1 MAGPVEQEIHDLLVD
16 AFSPAQLQVI
26 NESSG
31 HNVPPGSETHFKVVI
46 VSTTFEGD
54 GLVQKHRKVH
64 AALQKPLDGGVHAL
78 SIVAHTP
85 AQWTEKGGV
94 IPESPPCRGGAG
106 R

>member
-1 MAGPVEQEIHDLLVD
+1 MGAVEQEIHDLLVD
-16 AFSPAQLQVI
+16 AFAPVELQVI

-46 VSTTFEGD
+46 VSERFEGD
-54 GLVQKHRKVH
+54 GLVAKHRKVH
-64 AALQKPLDGGVHAL
+64 GALAAPLEAGVHAL

-85 AQWTEKGGV
+85 AQWSEKGGV
-94 IPESPPCRGGAG
+94 IPASPPCRGGAG